1 VSQPDENVV
10 PLAVPQKPVVGEE
23 LGVSMNMPFGI
34 GWDGDELRNAEGKVQ
49 IEKLQEMRRKDGQV
63 RALMRVLTLPIR
75 AAVKTADCIPGDGD
89 KGEAEFAKHMLF
101 DPPQAGGMTTNLSMV
116 MRKILLALVDGFA
129 AFEIVLQVPDTG
141 FNAGK
146 ITVRKIAYRP
156 PTTITF
162 KVDDN
167 GGFNGFRQRAT
178 FKGKTVDKTIDPEY
192 AFYYAANEE
201 ENPFYGV
208 SYFET
213 AFYHWD
219 KKVKLYYLAHIA
231 AQQSAVA
238 GRMVELPVNPDKNE
252 KNQVMQAA
260 AGMGFNTAMGVPDG
274 YKVSPWKSDGT
285 FDFVKLIDHHNSQM
299 SKSVLAAFIDGLER
313 QVLIDNADKAP
324 DDLFMMAIDAIMDE
338 IATTITDHLLA
349 RIISFNFQN
358 PVYPEFKFG
367 QLSDATKEA
376 VAEIFK
382 SLSVATTTNVTPEF
396 LHEMEKQMA
405 ERLNLDIDYTA
416 IDKRVEEE
424 QALKQEQA
432 KTMAEAAIDAVKNPP
447 ADPAANPA
455 APAAAKGQPSVK
467 GQAPVAPKGAKPV
480 ADKPIAA
487 TAGMVI
493 DLEEVA
499 RLLQMDLARTDL
511 EDPDDPDLI

>member
-1 VSQPDENVV
+1 
-10 PLAVPQKPVVGEE
+10 
-23 LGVSMNMPFGI
+23 
-34 GWDGDELRNAEGKVQ
+34 
-49 IEKLQEMRRKDGQV
+49 
-63 RALMRVLTLPIR
+63 
-75 AAVKTADCIPGDGD
+75 
-89 KGEAEFAKHMLF
+89 
-101 DPPQAGGMTTNLSMV
+101 
-116 MRKILLALVDGFA
+116 
-129 AFEIVLQVPDTG
+129 
-141 FNAGK
+141 
-146 ITVRKIAYRP
+146 
-156 PTTITF
+156 
-162 KVDDN
+162 
-167 GGFNGFRQRAT
+167 
-178 FKGKTVDKTIDPEY
+178 
-192 AFYYAANEE
+192 
-201 ENPFYGV
+201 
-208 SYFET
+208 
-213 AFYHWD
+213 
-219 KKVKLYYLAHIA
+219 
-231 AQQSAVA
+231 
-238 GRMVELPVNPDKNE
+238 
-252 KNQVMQAA
+252 
-260 AGMGFNTAMGVPDG
+260 
-274 YKVSPWKSDGT
+274 
-285 FDFVKLIDHHNSQM
+285 M